1 MILHRNKLELLTI
14 LFPRYFGDATRGGED
29 DCKSCPCPL
38 EDNKYAFLKDINM
51 NFTSN
56 MLLEA
61 LLSPAMH
68 FWTMTFLRRRG
79 WVHLSSKVNILE
91 FSGRMILGLV
101 LLYAKV

>member
-1 MILHRNKLELLTI
+1 MAGTVNCVTLGNLIQILEMPNGFDQTHLKLLTI

-38 EDNKYAFLKDINM
+38 EDNKYAFLKDVNM
-51 NFTSN
+51 NITSN

-68 FWTMTFLRRRG
+68 F
-79 WVHLSSKVNILE
+79 
-91 FSGRMILGLV
+91 
-101 LLYAKV
+101 